1 MAILR
6 NLFLTARQIL
16 LPTIRL
22 QEEPDEATFGV
33 ADRFERGAACGL
45 TASSPPDTDLS
56 CLPIV
61 PPVLPAWRT
70 PRTHWRMPN
79 AIGLGNQF
87 ESTRAA
93 SCAPGCRGDTVPVKY
108 GYWKTP

>member
-61 PPVLPAWRT
+61 PPVLPAWANTEDALADAKCDRA
-70 PRTHWRMPN
+70 RK
-79 AIGLGNQF
+79 AIRIDARRIMCTWM
-87 ESTRAA
+87 S
-93 SCAPGCRGDTVPVKY
+93 
-108 GYWKTP
+108 W